1 MSRFLQTKEL
11 LLEFE
16 QDDQVRSLRC
26 ELKKSMRTRRIN
38 LRLKSKDFALL
49 TFPSRMA
56 WATAEKFLM
65 DHKVWLERKSQQFP
79 VPLSMRKYFEQGGKI
94 CLGPSMVEREVS
106 VLVDDGT
113 DRPSISLENQ
123 EIRIQIPARGEEGE
137 MIKLA
142 CRKLAYQFL
151 PAWLEWAENYAGLY
165 SKRLRIGDQRTR
177 WGSCS
182 PKGTL
187 SLNWRII
194 LLPQELGNYVIFHEL
209 AHLAQMNHS
218 SRFWKKLDEFVPKAK
233 TVDRKLTKDGKV
245 IFSLGRSS
253 ESEKLF
259 GA

>member
-1 MSRFLQTKEL
+1 MFLRTKEL

-16 QDDQVRSLRC
+16 QDGQVRSLRC
-26 ELKKSMRTRRIN
+26 ELRKSKRTRRIN

-65 DHKVWLERKSQQFP
+65 DHQDWLERKSQQFP
-79 VPLSMRKYFEQGGKI
+79 IPISMRKYFENGGKI

-106 VLVDDGT
+106 LSFEEYT
-113 DRPSISLENQ
+113 DRPLISLENQ
-123 EIRIQIPARGEEGE
+123 EVGISVPRLGQEDE

-151 PAWLEWAENYAGLY
+151 PGWLEWAENYAGLY

-218 SRFWKKLDEFVPKAK
+218 PKFWQKLEEFVPNARA
-233 TVDRKLTKDGKV
+233 VDRKLTKDGKV
-245 IFSLGRSS
+245 IFSLGRS
-253 ESEKLF
+253 
-259 GA
+259 G

>member
-1 MSRFLQTKEL
+1 M
-11 LLEFE
+11 LEFE
-16 QDDQVRSLRC
+16 EDGQVRSLRC
-26 ELKKSMRTRRIN
+26 ELRKSKRTCRIN

-65 DHKVWLERKSQQFP
+65 DHQEWLERKSQQFP
-79 VPLSMRKYFEQGGKI
+79 VPISMRKYFEDGGKI
-94 CLGPSMVEREVS
+94 CLGPSMVESKVS
-106 VLVDDGT
+106 LSFDEYT
-113 DRPSISLENQ
+113 NRPLISLENQ
-123 EIRIQIPARGEEGE
+123 QIGIRVPRSGQEGE

-151 PAWLEWAENYAGLY
+151 PGWLEWAENYAGLY
-165 SKRLRIGDQRTR
+165 SKKLRIGDQRTR

-209 AHLAQMNHS
+209 AHFAQMNHS
-218 SRFWKKLDEFVPKAK
+218 AKFWQKLEELVPNAKA
-233 TVDRKLTKDGKV
+233 VDRKLTKDGKE
-245 IFSLGRSS
+245 IFSLGRS
-253 ESEKLF
+253 
-259 GA
+259 G

>member
-1 MSRFLQTKEL
+1 MFLQTKEL

-16 QDDQVRSLRC
+16 EDGQVRSLRC
-26 ELKKSMRTRRIN
+26 ELRKSKRTRRIN
-38 LRLKSKDFALL
+38 LRLKSTDFALL

-65 DHKVWLERKSQQFP
+65 DHQDWLERKSQQFP
-79 VPLSMRKYFEQGGKI
+79 VPISMRKYFEDGGKI
-94 CLGPSMVEREVS
+94 CLGPSMVESKVS
-106 VLVDDGT
+106 LSFDEYT
-113 DRPSISLENQ
+113 DRPLISLENQ
-123 EIRIQIPARGEEGE
+123 QIGIRVPRSGQEDE

-151 PAWLEWAENYAGLY
+151 PGWLEWAENYAGLY
-165 SKRLRIGDQRTR
+165 SKKLRIGDQRTR

-194 LLPQELGNYVIFHEL
+194 LLPQELGSYVIFHEL

-218 SRFWKKLDEFVPKAK
+218 PKFWQKLEEFVPNAKA
-233 TVDRKLTKDGKV
+233 VDRKLTKDGKV
-245 IFSLGRSS
+245 IFSLGRS
-253 ESEKLF
+253 
-259 GA
+259 G

>member
-1 MSRFLQTKEL
+1 MFLQTKEL

-16 QDDQVRSLRC
+16 EDGQIRSLRC
-26 ELKKSMRTRRIN
+26 ELRKSKRTRRIN
-38 LRLKSKDFALL
+38 LRLKSTDFALL
-49 TFPSRMA
+49 TFPYRMA

-65 DHKVWLERKSQQFP
+65 DHQDWLERKSQQFP
-79 VPLSMRKYFEQGGKI
+79 VPISMRKYFEDGGKI
-94 CLGPSMVEREVS
+94 CLGPSMVERNVS
-106 VLVDDGT
+106 LSFDEYT
-113 DRPSISLENQ
+113 DRPLISLENQ
-123 EIRIQIPARGEEGE
+123 QIGIRVPRSGQEDE
-137 MIKLA
+137 MIKLV

-151 PAWLEWAENYAGLY
+151 PGWLEWAENYAGLY

-218 SRFWKKLDEFVPKAK
+218 PKFWQKLEEFVPNAKA
-233 TVDRKLTKDGKV
+233 VDRKLTKDGKV
-245 IFSLGRSS
+245 IFSLGRS
-253 ESEKLF
+253 
-259 GA
+259 G

>member
-1 MSRFLQTKEL
+1 MFLQTKEL

-16 QDDQVRSLRC
+16 QDGQVRSLRC
-26 ELKKSMRTRRIN
+26 ELRKSKRARRIN

-56 WATAEKFLM
+56 WVTAEKFLM
-65 DHKVWLERKSQQFP
+65 DHQDWLERKSQQFP
-79 VPLSMRKYFEQGGKI
+79 VPLSMRKYFEDGGKI
-94 CLGPSMVEREVS
+94 CLGPSKVERKVS
-106 VLVDDGT
+106 LSFDEYT
-113 DRPSISLENQ
+113 DRPLISLENQ
-123 EIRIQIPARGEEGE
+123 QIGIRVPRSGQEGE

-151 PAWLEWAENYAGLY
+151 PGWLEWAEIYAGLY
-165 SKRLRIGDQRTR
+165 SKKLRIGDQRTR

-218 SRFWKKLDEFVPKAK
+218 PKFWQKLEEFVPNARA
-233 TVDRKLTKDGKV
+233 VDRKLTKDGKV
-245 IFSLGRSS
+245 IFSLGRS
-253 ESEKLF
+253 
-259 GA
+259 G

>member
-1 MSRFLQTKEL
+1 MFLKTKEL
-11 LLEFE
+11 VLEFKE
-16 QDDQVRSLRC
+16 DGQVRSLRC
-26 ELKKSMRTRRIN
+26 ELRKSKRTRRIN
-38 LRLKSKDFALL
+38 LRLKSTDFALL
-49 TFPSRMA
+49 TFPSGMA

-65 DHKVWLERKSQQFP
+65 DHQHWLERKSQQFP
-79 VPLSMRKYFEQGGKI
+79 VPISMRKYFEDGGKI

-106 VLVDDGT
+106 LSFEEYT
-113 DRPSISLENQ
+113 DRPLISLENQ
-123 EIRIQIPARGEEGE
+123 QVGIRVPRLGQEDE

-151 PAWLEWAENYAGLY
+151 PGWLEWAENYAGLY
-165 SKRLRIGDQRTR
+165 SKKLRIGDQRTR

-218 SRFWKKLDEFVPKAK
+218 PKFWQKLEEFVPNAKA
-233 TVDRKLTKDGKV
+233 VDRKLTKDGKV
-245 IFSLGRSS
+245 IFSLGRS
-253 ESEKLF
+253 
-259 GA
+259 G

>member
-1 MSRFLQTKEL
+1 M
-11 LLEFE
+11 LEFE
-16 QDDQVRSLRC
+16 EDGQVRSLRC
-26 ELKKSMRTRRIN
+26 ELRKSKRTRRIN
-38 LRLKSKDFALL
+38 LRLKSTDFALL

-65 DHKVWLERKSQQFP
+65 DHQDWLERKSQQFP
-79 VPLSMRKYFEQGGKI
+79 VPISMRKYFEDGGKI

-106 VLVDDGT
+106 LTFDEYT
-113 DRPSISLENQ
+113 DRPLISLENQ
-123 EIRIQIPARGEEGE
+123 QIGIRVPRSGQEDE

-151 PAWLEWAENYAGLY
+151 PGWLEWAENYAGLY

-194 LLPQELGNYVIFHEL
+194 LLPQELGSYVIFHEL

-218 SRFWKKLDEFVPKAK
+218 PKFWQKLEEFVPDARA
-233 TVDRKLTKDGKV
+233 VDRKLTKDGKV
-245 IFSLGRSS
+245 IFSLGRS
-253 ESEKLF
+253 
-259 GA
+259 G

>member
-1 MSRFLQTKEL
+1 MFLQTKEL

-16 QDDQVRSLRC
+16 QDGQVRSLRC
-26 ELKKSMRTRRIN
+26 EFRKSKRARRIN
-38 LRLKSKDFALL
+38 LRLKSRDFALL

-65 DHKVWLERKSQQFP
+65 DHKDWLERKSHQFP
-79 VPLSMRKYFEQGGKI
+79 VPINIRKYFEEGGKI
-94 CLGPSMVEREVS
+94 CLGPSMAELEVS
-106 VLVDDGT
+106 VLVDDDT

-123 EIRIQIPARGEEGE
+123 QIGIHLPAAGDEDE

-142 CRKLAYQFL
+142 CRKLAHQFL
-151 PAWLEWAENYAGLY
+151 PGWLEWAENYAGLY

-194 LLPQELGNYVIFHEL
+194 LLPQQLASYVIFHEL

-218 SRFWKKLDEFVPKAK
+218 PKFWQKLEEFVPNAKA
-233 TVDRKLTKDGKV
+233 VDRKLTKEGKV
-245 IFSLGRSS
+245 IFSLGR
-253 ESEKLF
+253 K
-259 GA
+259 A

>member
-1 MSRFLQTKEL
+1 MFLKTKEL
-11 LLEFE
+11 VLEFE
-16 QDDQVRSLRC
+16 EDGQVRSLRC
-26 ELKKSMRTRRIN
+26 ELRKSKRTRRIN
-38 LRLKSKDFALL
+38 LRLKSTDFALL

-65 DHKVWLERKSQQFP
+65 DHQEWLERKSQQFP
-79 VPLSMRKYFEQGGKI
+79 IPISMRKYFENGGKI

-106 VLVDDGT
+106 LSFEEYT
-113 DRPSISLENQ
+113 NRPLISLENQ
-123 EIRIQIPARGEEGE
+123 QIGIRVPRLGQEDE

-151 PAWLEWAENYAGLY
+151 PGWLEWAENYAGLY

-194 LLPQELGNYVIFHEL
+194 LLPKELGSYVIFHEL

-218 SRFWKKLDEFVPKAK
+218 PRFWQKLEEFVPNARA
-233 TVDRKLTKDGKV
+233 VDRKLTKDGKV
-245 IFSLGRSS
+245 IFSLGRS
-253 ESEKLF
+253 
-259 GA
+259 G

>member
-1 MSRFLQTKEL
+1 MFLQTKEL
-11 LLEFE
+11 VLEFE
-16 QDDQVRSLRC
+16 EDGQVRSLRC
-26 ELKKSMRTRRIN
+26 ELRKSKRTRRIN
-38 LRLKSKDFALL
+38 LRLKSTDFALL
-49 TFPSRMA
+49 TFPYRMA

-65 DHKVWLERKSQQFP
+65 DHQDWLERKSQQFP
-79 VPLSMRKYFEQGGKI
+79 VPISMRKYFEDGGKI
-94 CLGPSMVEREVS
+94 CLGPSMVERKVS
-106 VLVDDGT
+106 VLLDEHT
-113 DRPSISLENQ
+113 DRPLISLENQ
-123 EIRIQIPARGEEGE
+123 QIGIRVPKSGQEGE

-151 PAWLEWAENYAGLY
+151 PGWLEWAENYAGLY

-218 SRFWKKLDEFVPKAK
+218 PKFWQKLEEFVPNARA
-233 TVDRKLTKDGKV
+233 VDRKLTKDGKV
-245 IFSLGRSS
+245 IFSLGRS
-253 ESEKLF
+253 
-259 GA
+259 G

>member
-1 MSRFLQTKEL
+1 MFLQTKEL

-16 QDDQVRSLRC
+16 EDGQVRSLRC
-26 ELKKSMRTRRIN
+26 ELRKSKRTRRIN
-38 LRLKSKDFALL
+38 LRLKSTDFALL

-65 DHKVWLERKSQQFP
+65 DHQDWLERKSQQFP
-79 VPLSMRKYFEQGGKI
+79 VPISMRKYFDDGGKI
-94 CLGPSMVEREVS
+94 CLGPSMVESKVS
-106 VLVDDGT
+106 LSFDEYT
-113 DRPSISLENQ
+113 DRPLISLENQ
-123 EIRIQIPARGEEGE
+123 QIGIRVPRSGEEDG

-151 PAWLEWAENYAGLY
+151 PGWLEWAENYAGLY
-165 SKRLRIGDQRTR
+165 SKKLRIGDQRTR

-194 LLPQELGNYVIFHEL
+194 LLPQELGSYVIFHEL

-218 SRFWKKLDEFVPKAK
+218 PKFWQKLEEFVPNAKA
-233 TVDRKLTKDGKV
+233 VDRKLTKDGKV
-245 IFSLGRSS
+245 IFSLGRS
-253 ESEKLF
+253 
-259 GA
+259 G

>member
-1 MSRFLQTKEL
+1 MFLQTKEL

-16 QDDQVRSLRC
+16 EDGQVRSLRC
-26 ELKKSMRTRRIN
+26 ELRKSKRTRRIN
-38 LRLKSKDFALL
+38 LRVKSTDFALL

-65 DHKVWLERKSQQFP
+65 DHQDWLERKSQQFP
-79 VPLSMRKYFEQGGKI
+79 VPISMRKYFDDGGKI
-94 CLGPSMVEREVS
+94 CLGPSMVESKVS
-106 VLVDDGT
+106 LSFDEYT
-113 DRPSISLENQ
+113 DRPLISLENQ
-123 EIRIQIPARGEEGE
+123 QIGIRVPRSGQEDE

-151 PAWLEWAENYAGLY
+151 PGWLEWAENYAGLY
-165 SKRLRIGDQRTR
+165 SKKLRIGDQRTR

-218 SRFWKKLDEFVPKAK
+218 PKFWQKLEEFVPNARA
-233 TVDRKLTKDGKV
+233 VDRKLTKDGKV
-245 IFSLGRSS
+245 IFSLGRS
-253 ESEKLF
+253 
-259 GA
+259 G

>member
-1 MSRFLQTKEL
+1 MFLQTKEL

-16 QDDQVRSLRC
+16 EDGQVRSLRC
-26 ELKKSMRTRRIN
+26 ELRKSKRTRRIN
-38 LRLKSKDFALL
+38 LRLKSTNFALL

-65 DHKVWLERKSQQFP
+65 DHQDWLERKSQQFP
-79 VPLSMRKYFEQGGKI
+79 VPISMRKYFDDGGKI
-94 CLGPSMVEREVS
+94 CLGPSMIERKVS
-106 VLVDDGT
+106 LSFDEYT
-113 DRPSISLENQ
+113 ARPLISLQNQ
-123 EIRIQIPARGEEGE
+123 QIGIRVPRSGQEGE

-151 PAWLEWAENYAGLY
+151 PGWLEWAENYAGLY
-165 SKRLRIGDQRTR
+165 SKKLRIGDQRTR

-218 SRFWKKLDEFVPKAK
+218 PKFWQKLEEFVPNARA
-233 TVDRKLTKDGKV
+233 VDRKLTKDGKV
-245 IFSLGRSS
+245 IFSLGRS
-253 ESEKLF
+253 
-259 GA
+259 G